1 MTAEPPL
8 AMMDQSLK
16 LNLIMA
22 VSFRFAVF
30 RLGFDETV
38 FKGKSMVP

>member
-16 LNLIMA
+16 LNLIIA

-30 RLGFDETV
+30 RLGFVTMV
-38 FKGKSMVP
+38 FE